1 MLQRIFM
8 IAYPIL
14 MFILQK
20 LCFRKEN
27 KLRYLPPIVIAAV
40 YLICLV
46 LPVVDYAMMSAGR
59 NDGVLFYRLVSLLLA
74 GDNTVALLGVGI
86 AWLIEKV

>member
-1 MLQRIFM
+1 MSQRIFM

-27 KLRYLPPIVIAAV
+27 KLRYLPLIMIAVV

-46 LPVVDYAMMSAGR
+46 LPLVDYAMMSAGR

-86 AWLIEKV
+86 AWLIEKI

>member
-1 MLQRIFM
+1 MSQRIFM

-27 KLRYLPPIVIAAV
+27 KLHYLPLIVIAAV

-46 LPVVDYAMMSAGR
+46 LPLVDYAMMSAGR

-86 AWLIEKV
+86 AWLIERV

>member
-1 MLQRIFM
+1 MSQRIFM
-8 IAYPIL
+8 IAYPII

-27 KLRYLPPIVIAAV
+27 KLRYLPLILIATV

-46 LPVVDYAMMSAGR
+46 LPVVDYAMMAAGR
-59 NDGVLFYRLVSLLLA
+59 NDGVFLSPGESA
-74 GDNTVALLGVGI
+74 VGR
-86 AWLIEKV
+86 

>member
-1 MLQRIFM
+1 MSQRIFM

-27 KLRYLPPIVIAAV
+27 KLRYLPLIVIAIV

-46 LPVVDYAMMSAGR
+46 LPVVDHAMMSAGR
-59 NDGVLFYRLVSLLLA
+59 NDGVFYRMVSLLLA

-86 AWLIEKV
+86 AWLIERV